1 MRYVQG
7 TQEEGAVEEGSQR
20 TGHWPD
26 SWWWLLGSKGTG
38 LEKKE
43 KQLVD
48 SGVKQ
53 EAAAEPGDVIGAQ
66 GLECHAKE
74 YEFDLVDSGNTLVL
88 QMKGKTWAVRPRR
101 RMC

>member
-1 MRYVQG
+1 M
-7 TQEEGAVEEGSQR
+7 
-20 TGHWPD
+20 
-26 SWWWLLGSKGTG
+26 
-38 LEKKE
+38 
-43 KQLVD
+43 D

-101 RMC
+101 RMCYKKKKITNSVFESPIRGGSPHS